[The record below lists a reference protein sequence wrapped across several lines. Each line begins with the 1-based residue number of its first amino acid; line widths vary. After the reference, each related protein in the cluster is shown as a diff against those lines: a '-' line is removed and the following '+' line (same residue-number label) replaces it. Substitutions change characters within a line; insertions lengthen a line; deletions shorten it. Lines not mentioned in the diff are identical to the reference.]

1 LPIEKRGVFLV
12 RFVAQLQ
19 LRGSHF
25 TTDDLDDAVRYGASR
40 VDVKSSRGLVVVVQI
55 VKGAVF

>member
-1 LPIEKRGVFLV
+1 V
-12 RFVAQLQ
+12 RFVAHLQ

-25 TTDDLDDAVRYGASR
+25 ITDDLDDAVRYGASR